1 MFTPGSGPGL
11 FDGPG
16 PEIPE
21 YSGRLLR
28 RFHHW
33 RMADLVQN
41 RLARVRDGLDKD
53 IGVAVVDHPV
63 QLAPDHQDRRL
74 DVGDGI
80 AEIRLEAGIAD
91 GGKDDFVDFPV
102 GDGLFFHYVE
112 NRPGYKRALLQGEI
126 QQLVEVTFLLRN
138 QRVVA
143 FQDKVYQFALVFEDA
158 CRVKQHRRL

>member
-1 MFTPGSGPGL
+1 
-11 FDGPG
+11 
-16 PEIPE
+16 
-21 YSGRLLR
+21 
-28 RFHHW
+28 
-33 RMADLVQN
+33 MADLVQN

-53 IGVAVVDHPV
+53 IRVAVVNHPV

-112 NRPGYKRALLQGEI
+112 NRPGYKRAFLQGEI
-126 QQLVEVTFLLRN
+126 QQLVEVTFLLGD
-138 QRVVA
+138 QRSEEHTSEL
-143 FQDKVYQFALVFEDA
+143 QSRPHLV
-158 CRVKQHRRL
+158 CRLLLEKKKKKQSETSYVTKL